1 MQKPL
6 PRATALLLSLLF
18 LLTALPLPTAAE
30 ATATPT
36 PAFTPNCKS
45 AVLMEAST
53 GKILYAH
60 NPAEAMPPASVTKI
74 MTLLL
79 VMECMDAGTLHW
91 EDTVTASA
99 RAASMGGSQIFLK
112 EGEQMTARDLIKSVV
127 IASANDAAV
136 ALAEHTYGSE
146 EAFVK
151 RMNQRAAE
159 LGMTATHF
167 ENTNGLDDTARN
179 HVTSAGDIAIMSR
192 ELIKHTEILE
202 FSSTWMDTIRNGQFG
217 LTNTNRLVRFYRGCS
232 GLKTGS
238 TAKAGFCVSVT
249 AEREGM
255 TLICVIMGAENRD
268 IRNAEAQKLLDWGFA
283 TYGLFTAEG
292 GTLDPLRVTGGE
304 ADEVGI
310 AYPQF
315 TAVLPKAAVISV
327 EHTVTLPE
335 SVKAPVRAG
344 EAVGKITYTCKG
356 QPLGEVSITA
366 TETVAELGFFEL
378 WLRMLKGLLCI

>member
-1 MQKPL
+1 MQKPH

-79 VMECMDAGTLHW
+79 VMECMDTGTLHW

-159 LGMTATHF
+159 LGMTKNLLVLGHCESEQYGMEYLARWLHEQLPSLETSF
-167 ENTNGLDDTARN
+167 LPTAP
-179 HVTSAGDIAIMSR
+179 
-192 ELIKHTEILE
+192 
-202 FSSTWMDTIRNGQFG
+202 
-217 LTNTNRLVRFYRGCS
+217 
-232 GLKTGS
+232 
-238 TAKAGFCVSVT
+238 
-249 AEREGM
+249 
-255 TLICVIMGAENRD
+255 
-268 IRNAEAQKLLDWGFA
+268 
-283 TYGLFTAEG
+283 TYQ
-292 GTLDPLRVTGGE
+292 
-304 ADEVGI
+304 
-310 AYPQF
+310 Y
-315 TAVLPKAAVISV
+315 
-327 EHTVTLPE
+327 
-335 SVKAPVRAG
+335 
-344 EAVGKITYTCKG
+344 
-356 QPLGEVSITA
+356 
-366 TETVAELGFFEL
+366 
-378 WLRMLKGLLCI
+378 